1 MTLTIQSSAFTQG
14 QAIPRRY
21 SGEGEDMSVP
31 LSFSGIGEDVKELAL
46 IVDDPDAPTPQPW
59 VHWVIY
65 KIPPDVAG
73 LAEGIAADAQLSS
86 PAGALQ
92 GRNTSGDIGY
102 HGPMP
107 PPGHGVHRYYF
118 KLYALDTQLDLKA
131 GADKQALLA
140 AMEGHILAQGELLGT
155 YQR

>member
-107 PPGHGVHRYYF
+107 PPGHGVHHYYF
-118 KLYALDTQLDLKA
+118 KLYALDTQLGLKA